1 MIHPIVRRELISL
14 LRGWRAAAIQ
24 VGTAVV
30 FALLV
35 LTQWP
40 TGAVVDLSGVQAERV
55 FRLFGYGLLTTLLL
69 LVPAVPATSIVREKK
84 QGTLTLLLNSPL
96 TGWGI
101 YLGKLVAVLGF
112 VMLPLL
118 MSLPA
123 AAACYA
129 MGGLA
134 PQDVLKLY
142 AVLVLA
148 TVQCAAIG
156 LAVSSCAN
164 STDAAL
170 RLAYGGVLLVA
181 VLFLGPYQLV
191 QGKPWPLVVEST
203 IWLRGLSP
211 IPAVGELLRQGDV
224 GGMGLSAVAGNVF
237 RYFIMG
243 GALTGLLAIWTARR
257 LKQTMLDQPR
267 PQGIMTEDRSPSQRS
282 ARRLFFLIDP
292 QRRSRAIGRFT
303 NPVLV
308 KEFRSRRFG
317 RSYWMVRLIAG
328 CAIASML
335 LSYAATIGSE
345 DWGVE
350 TMGAILVVLQ
360 VALIVVIT
368 PSLAAGMI
376 SAEHESGGWTLL
388 RMTPLSAGR
397 IVTGKLLSV
406 MGTLLLVLLATLPGY
421 VLMIYIM
428 PKLMQQVL
436 YVLICLVLSC
446 LFSLVASAL
455 VSSFF
460 RRTAPATIAAYTLLA
475 GLYGGTLLVW
485 CGRDAPFGHDTV
497 ERALSVNSLAAAMYA
512 IRVRGFE
519 TYELIPSNWW
529 FVSAAVVAGLAMFAG
544 RVWQLT
550 QPE

>member
-1 MIHPIVRRELISL
+1 MNAIVRRELISI
-14 LRGWRAAAIQ
+14 LRTWPAAAIQ

-35 LTQWP
+35 VAQWP

-101 YLGKLVAVLGF
+101 YSGKLLGVLGF

-134 PQDVLKLY
+134 LGDVLKLY
-142 AVLVLA
+142 AVLLLA

-156 LAVSSCAN
+156 LLVSSYAN

-170 RLAYGGVLLVA
+170 RLTYGFMLLVA
-181 VLFLGPYQLV
+181 VILLGPYQIL
-191 QGKPWPLVVEST
+191 QGKPWPYVADIAL
-203 IWLRGLSP
+203 WLRGLSP
-211 IPAVGELLRQGDV
+211 IPAVVELLRQGDV
-224 GGMGLSAVAGNVF
+224 GGQGLSAVAGNVY

-243 GALTGLLAIWTARR
+243 GAMTGLLAVWTARR
-257 LKQTMLDQPR
+257 LKQTMLDRPR
-267 PQGIMTEDRSPSQRS
+267 PQGVMTDDRSLGQRS

-328 CAIASML
+328 CAIFSL
-335 LSYAATIGSE
+335 LFSYAATTSSE

-350 TMGAILVVLQ
+350 TIGGILVVLQ
-360 VALIVVIT
+360 VALIVFIT

-406 MGTLLLVLLATLPGY
+406 LWTLLLVLLATLPGY
-421 VLMIYIM
+421 ALMIVIM
-428 PKLMQQVL
+428 PKLMQQII

-446 LFSLVASAL
+446 VFSLVLSAM

-460 RRTAPATIAAYTLLA
+460 RRTAPATITAYTVLA
-475 GLYGGTLLVW
+475 VIYGGTLLVW
-485 CGRDAPFGHDTV
+485 FGRDAPFGHDTV
-497 ERALSVNSLAAAMYA
+497 QRVLTVNTLAAAMHA
-512 IRVRGFE
+512 IKVKGFE
-519 TYELIPSNWW
+519 TYELIPANWW
-529 FVSAAVVAGLAMFAG
+529 FVGCATVACLGVFAW
-544 RVWQLT
+544 RVRRLT
-550 QPE
+550 RPE